1 MGVLSHTSSASQWV
15 LTTKSH
21 EERKAECR
29 AQHGTKSMV
38 CHIRVFSSEN
48 PLCCKCHN
56 LEEIILFLML
66 NAKYSCLK
74 QLTQTLNAQHMSS
87 STELLIQ
94 IAIKM
99 LWHFA
104 LEVLITLNDEITQ
117 QQTQTRC
124 SQGTS
129 SLSLSC

>member
-1 MGVLSHTSSASQWV
+1 
-15 LTTKSH
+15 
-21 EERKAECR
+21 
-29 AQHGTKSMV
+29 
-38 CHIRVFSSEN
+38 
-48 PLCCKCHN
+48 
-56 LEEIILFLML
+56 ML

-104 LEVLITLNDEITQ
+104 LEVLITLNDEVTQ

-129 SLSLSC
+129 SLSPSC